1 MCSILSCFALN
12 FITFLLLLHVF
23 LIFFFFFYGLQQT
36 TISRTLHSS
45 PSSHIQLKSTLYIL
59 LFVAQLFQLSTSI
72 FASFCLFC
80 EYFHTYSN
88 SCFNKPCKF
97 FLSLPYRFDERSCN
111 AHCNL
116 ANEHS
121 SPGKLDT
128 DRSHAC
134 QFSTTDNGS
143 HRITTEHL
151 SEFSTSCC
159 ISLYRFK

>member
-12 FITFLLLLHVF
+12 FITFLFLLHFF
-23 LIFFFFFYGLQQT
+23 LIFFYFFSGLQQT
-36 TISRTLHSS
+36 MTSRTLHFSL
-45 PSSHIQLKSTLYIL
+45 SSHTQLKSTLYVL

-80 EYFHTYSN
+80 EYFHIYSN
-88 SCFNKPCKF
+88 SCFNKPCKVF
-97 FLSLPYRFDERSCN
+97 CLFLIVLMEN

-116 ANEHS
+116 ATEHS
-121 SPGKLDT
+121 PPAKLDA

-151 SEFSTSCC
+151 SEFSISCC